1 MDSHDRSKHVANLLG
16 LPLRKS
22 LRPACIPNRDLAWL
36 AERERCFP
44 TSPKDTPGSTQTS
57 KYATLS
63 KSGLLCPPESS
74 KAVTLRKP
82 RDSDRT

>member
-1 MDSHDRSKHVANLLG
+1 MSTPERSAHVANLLAQMPK
-16 LPLRKS
+16 L
-22 LRPACIPNRDLAWL
+22 NRWRNNWDV
-36 AERERCFP
+36 RCYP

>member
-1 MDSHDRSKHVANLLG
+1 MDDRSQHVANLLAQMSN
-16 LPLRKS
+16 LHR
-22 LRPACIPNRDLAWL
+22 NAW
-36 AERERCFP
+36 RNPDNWDVRCYP
-44 TSPKDTPGSTQTS
+44 TSPKDTPGSTQTN

>member
-1 MDSHDRSKHVANLLG
+1 MDDRSQHVANLLAQMSN
-16 LPLRKS
+16 L
-22 LRPACIPNRDLAWL
+22 NRNAW
-36 AERERCFP
+36 RNPDNGRCYP

>member
-1 MDSHDRSKHVANLLG
+1 MDDRSQHVANLMAQMSNLN
-16 LPLRKS
+16 RNTW
-22 LRPACIPNRDLAWL
+22 RNPANGGCY
-36 AERERCFP
+36 P
-44 TSPKDTPGSTQTS
+44 TPQDAPGSTQTS

>member
-1 MDSHDRSKHVANLLG
+1 MDTSLERGQHVANLLKC
-16 LPLRKS
+16 LPNTLR
-22 LRPACIPNRDLAWL
+22 
-36 AERERCFP
+36 
-44 TSPKDTPGSTQTS
+44 DTPGSTQMST
-57 KYATLS
+57 YTTLS